1 MGKELERNKVSLVEN
16 DKREQISTELRTRVF
31 SDQEASARG

>member
-1 MGKELERNKVSLVEN
+1 MGTELERNKVSLVEN
-16 DKREQISTELRTRVF
+16 RKREQISTELRTRAV